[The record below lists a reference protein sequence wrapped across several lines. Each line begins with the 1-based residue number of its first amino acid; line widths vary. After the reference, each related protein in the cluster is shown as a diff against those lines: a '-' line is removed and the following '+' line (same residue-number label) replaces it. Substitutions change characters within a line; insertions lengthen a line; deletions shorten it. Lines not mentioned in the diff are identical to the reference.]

1 MTSPE
6 FLILMKSLG
15 FTMQSAAEH
24 FGVNRKTVQR
34 WCTTHTPP
42 VDAVDE
48 LERLWGSWADR
59 IGELLDMAEQL
70 DEGEPVLLLAYRDE
84 LECQTYTGLSRD
96 QHTALLGHC
105 AMALTAADFD
115 WEVEYK
121 P

>member
-1 MTSPE
+1 MTSIE
-6 FLILMKSLG
+6 FLTLMKSLG

-42 VDAVDE
+42 ADAAGE
-48 LERLWGSWADR
+48 LERMWGDWADR
-59 IGELLDMAEQL
+59 IADLLDAADQL
-70 DEGEPVLLLAYRDE
+70 PDDQPVMLLAYRDE

-105 AMALTAADFD
+105 VMALTAADFD
-115 WEVEYK
+115 WEIQYK